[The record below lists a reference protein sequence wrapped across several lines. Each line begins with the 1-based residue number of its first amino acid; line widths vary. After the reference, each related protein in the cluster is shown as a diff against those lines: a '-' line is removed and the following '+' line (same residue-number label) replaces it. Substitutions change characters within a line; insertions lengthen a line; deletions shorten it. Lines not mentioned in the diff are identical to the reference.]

1 MLSRGLLRLPAVTC
15 GVTIA
20 NVYYAQPL
28 LHTIASGL
36 RVSQSAAGVVVTAT
50 QLGFAAGL
58 ILVVPLGDIVA
69 RRSLLSTL
77 LAVEAAVLAA
87 SAVAPNLGVL
97 TALAVPVGLCSVVV
111 QMTIPFAATLARA
124 HQRASVIGTLMGSVL
139 LGILASRTFAGV
151 LAGVAGWRG
160 VYGPAAGLMAV
171 TAIVVA
177 RALPGADREVSI
189 GYLAQLR
196 AVVRLARS
204 EPVLR
209 TRALIGAAQF
219 AAFSC
224 FWTTVTF
231 LLAGPRYGFSQATIG
246 LFALVGVAGAG
257 CALAGC
263 WTGTGTGG
271 GPHHGLH
278 DHILPR
284 RRARHRD
291 RDSRL
296 RTVRVGRRLRDRSRL
311 LQHRGPGVA
320 GGAAS

>member
-1 MLSRGLLRLPAVTC
+1 MLSRGLLRLLAVTC

-69 RRSLLSTL
+69 RRSLISTL

-111 QMTIPFAATLARA
+111 QMTIPFAATLARPQ
-124 HQRASVIGTLMGSVL
+124 QRASVIGTLMGSVL

-160 VYGPAAGLMAV
+160 VYGAAAGLMAV

-177 RALPGADREVSI
+177 RALPGADWEVSI

-257 CALAGC
+257 CALAG
-263 WTGTGTGG
+263 GR
-271 GPHHGLH
+271 LL
-278 DHILPR
+278 DR
-284 RRARHRD
+284 YRHR
-291 RDSRL
+291 RWASP
-296 RTVRVGRRLRDRSRL
+296 RST
-311 LQHRGPGVA
+311 
-320 GGAAS
+320 